1 MIWGVRSPPTRPT
14 ALGHTGVPF
23 VMPIADSNSLIAA
36 FCSRWGVAELWL
48 FGSLARGGARPD
60 SDADILVRFAK
71 SSTASTWDWPQM
83 ADELA
88 AFLGRKVDLLSEA
101 ILRNPYRRAAIMADR
116 KVLYAA

>member
-1 MIWGVRSPPTRPT
+1 
-14 ALGHTGVPF
+14 
-23 VMPIADSNSLIAA
+23 
-36 FCSRWGVAELWL
+36 
-48 FGSLARGGARPD
+48 
-60 SDADILVRFAK
+60 
-71 SSTASTWDWPQM
+71 M